1 LGMIG
6 YSITVRMTVGYDR
19 L

>member
-1 LGMIG
+1 
-6 YSITVRMTVGYDR
+6 VRMTVGYDR